1 MKIRLVGGLPFAS
14 VVAHVRGQRIQFDDA
29 LLDTGSAG
37 TVLLAD
43 KLFDAGIKVEAADR
57 LVRIRGVG

>member
-1 MKIRLVGGLPFAS
+1 MKIRKVGGLPFVS
-14 VVAHVRGQRIQFDDA
+14 RVAHVRGQEIRFDDA

-43 KLFDAGIKVEAADR
+43 KLLDAGIKAEATDR
-57 LVRIRGVG
+57 LVG